1 MRNDLFSALRRG
13 AFLSP
18 ASLRT
23 CFLAA
28 FILVA
33 IGPSSVSRAAANIQC
48 MVILARV
55 RDYVRLL
62 PTLRADAIGKKLQI
76 RRRCRF
82 GQLHLSRRAKCK
94 GVRFS
99 CERARAWPR
108 PWLRGRRS
116 LRLAPQCVGGWQRA
130 GRRVSIRFMAVS
142 KLCANA
148 WGN

>member
-33 IGPSSVSRAAANIQC
+33 IGPSSVARAAANIQYT
-48 MVILARV
+48 VIILARI

-99 CERARAWPR
+99 CERARA
-108 PWLRGRRS
+108 S
-116 LRLAPQCVGGWQRA
+116 
-130 GRRVSIRFMAVS
+130 
-142 KLCANA
+142 
-148 WGN
+148 